1 MIKDI
6 YLPAYHITGSIK
18 DFHLYASVKLHERN
32 QQRLTDVDN
41 EERKEGSAS
50 HSEKKCFPVFNRSTE
65 NSGIAEREKVVNKK
79 KQVKINPP
87 TFKFN
92 KISDHF
98 KPKPRRPN
106 DSKDEDKRRP
116 GS

>member
-1 MIKDI
+1 MPEESRQSDSESKECLGQN
-6 YLPAYHITGSIK
+6 Y
-18 DFHLYASVKLHERN
+18 ERN

-50 HSEKKCFPVFNRSTE
+50 NSEKKCFPVLNISTE
-65 NSGIAEREKVVNKK
+65 NLGIAEREKVLNRKK
-79 KQVKINPP
+79 KVKISPP
-87 TFKFN
+87 TFKYK

-106 DSKDEDKRRP
+106 DPKDDEKRGP